1 MNISFIVVAIYVAIL
16 FCISFYAR
24 KKASSGA
31 EGYILA
37 GRGLN
42 TTLITVTMVGLAIGG
57 SSTIGVA
64 EQAYKVGL
72 SAGWYTVAWG
82 VGSILMGLI
91 GAKKYRQLNVS
102 TVPEMFERFYDTKG
116 RIVCVIGQIVIQLMI
131 TSLQYIAGGAILS
144 SLLPAVFTLKTGM
157 ITTAVVFIGITFI
170 GGMWSTG
177 LCNLFNVP
185 LKYMGVIVVTV
196 LAVAFSGGIHNMA
209 LKVPNA
215 ATYFHPV
222 DGLGLPTIIVWFI
235 VMITEC
241 FSLQGVVQVSF
252 CAKDADAARK
262 GYIIGG
268 LLMIPI
274 GFFAAMLGMVAR
286 VSYPGVSATMAL
298 PMVITSLNPLL
309 AGITLAALWAAD
321 ISTACNMLLGS
332 ATLFSHD
339 IYKRFINENIGEKEL
354 MKITKFFVVIL
365 GVVTFFIAIQAKGI
379 LSLLMMALSLTTAF
393 SIVFI
398 FTTFAPSICRKNS
411 AFNTAVAGIIVL
423 VVWQLVPAVR
433 ILPHVIYAEW
443 IVCLIT
449 FLITPLFDRK
459 TINALEGIEVALS
472 EN

>member
-1 MNISFIVVAIYVAIL
+1 MNISFIVVVVYIVIL

-24 KKASSGA
+24 KKASSGV

-91 GAKKYRQLNVS
+91 GAKKYRELNVS
-102 TVPEMFERFYDTKG
+102 TVPELFERFYDTKG
-116 RIVCVIGQIVIQLMI
+116 RIVCVIGQIIIQLMV

-157 ITTAVVFIGITFI
+157 ITTAIVFVGITFI

-185 LKYMGVIVVTV
+185 LKYIGIIIVTL
-196 LAVAFSGGIHNMA
+196 LAVASSGGMHSMV

-222 DGLGLPTIIVWFI
+222 KGLGLPTIIVWFI
-235 VMITEC
+235 VMVTEC

-252 CAKDADAARK
+252 CAKDAESARK
-262 GYIIGG
+262 GYVIGG

-274 GFFAAMLGMVAR
+274 GFLAAILGMVAR
-286 VSYPGVSATMAL
+286 VTHPGVSATMAL
-298 PMVITSLNPLL
+298 PMVITSLNPLV

-332 ATLFSHD
+332 ATLFSQD
-339 IYKRFINENIGEKEL
+339 IYKRFINQNTEEKEL

-365 GVVTFFIAIQAKGI
+365 GIITFFIALQAKGI

-393 SIVFI
+393 TIVFI
-398 FTTFAPSICRKNS
+398 FTTFVPSICRKSS
-411 AFNTAVAGIIVL
+411 AFNTAVGGILVIVL
-423 VVWQLVPAVR
+423 WQLIPAVR

-443 IVCLIT
+443 IVCLII

-459 TINALEGIEVALS
+459 NINTAEGIEAA
-472 EN
+472 